1 MAQSVIMVNRRGA
14 ITFAD
19 RESEHFLKIPAV
31 KVLGYS
37 LAEVMPETR
46 VLEVFISGQALRCQH
61 ILGEQA
67 VQAYYLPLRKQDGL
81 TGVIIYLHD
90 TDGEQE
96 QEAAARAKKEEEATR
111 VLIGLY
117 EEILADL
124 PLGMAVV
131 NREGR
136 IVMLNSLYRRYLGM
150 DDKHS
155 AASASKLDGQLLAQV
170 APFTRLPQVMETG
183 EGFLDTGVRH
193 RGQTFLLTETAIVS
207 KGSVLGGLSKLLVKE
222 GVEGQEF
229 QNFMERVRLL
239 EGRLMFYKEE
249 LQELRRL
256 QVPLQEMVGEG
267 ASMQKLKQQAARVAR
282 GDANILITGESG
294 TGKGLLAQGIHTLS
308 PRSGEPFIKIN
319 CAAIPENLLE
329 SELFGY
335 EDGAFTGAVKGGK
348 PGKFELANGGTILLD
363 EIGDMPLAMQAKI
376 LRILQEK
383 AFERV
388 GGTKTI
394 TVDVRVIA
402 ATNRDLRR
410 MIEEQK
416 FRLDLYYRLAVINL
430 HIPALKDRCEDILL
444 LAAEISKRLGLK
456 YAHTA
461 PRLDP
466 LVEEIFV
473 NYSWPG
479 NVREL
484 ENVLEHAFNFV
495 EPGEEVIRPEHLPA
509 ALADGRL
516 QGGVTGETSARPELL
531 ELDEAVAR
539 AETDAIRRALRLAK
553 GNKQEAARIL
563 GIHPS
568 GLYQK
573 LKKYEITD

>member
-1 MAQSVIMVNRRGA
+1 MGQSVIIVNRRGA

-19 RESEHFLKIPAV
+19 SESEHFLKIPAV
-31 KVLGYS
+31 KVLGYT

-46 VLEVFISGQALRCQH
+46 VLEVFTSGQALCCQH
-61 ILGEQA
+61 ILGDQA
-67 VQAYYLPLRKQDGL
+67 VQAHYLPLRKQDTL
-81 TGVIIYLHD
+81 TGVIIYLH
-90 TDGEQE
+90 GAENE
-96 QEAAARAKKEEEATR
+96 AEKEAAARAKQEEEAAR

-136 IVMLNSLYRRYLGM
+136 IVMLNSLYRRYLGI
-150 DDKHS
+150 DGKNLT
-155 AASASKLDGQLLAQV
+155 ASKLDGQLLAKV

-193 RGQTFLLTETAIVS
+193 RGQTFFLAETAIVS
-207 KGSVLGGLSKLLVKE
+207 RGSVLGGLSKLLVKE

-256 QVPLQEMVGEG
+256 QAPLQEMVGEG

-394 TVDVRVIA
+394 QVDVRVIA
-402 ATNRDLRR
+402 ATNRDLRQ

-430 HIPALKDRCEDILL
+430 HIPALRDRREDILL

-456 YAHTA
+456 YAHSA

-466 LVEEIFV
+466 LVGEIFL

-484 ENVLEHAFNFV
+484 ENVLEHAFNFM
-495 EPGEEVIRPEHLPA
+495 EPGEEVIRLEHLPA
-509 ALADGRL
+509 VLADGML
-516 QGGVTGETSARPELL
+516 QGGVTVETSARPEFL

-553 GNKQEAARIL
+553 GNKQEAARML

-573 LKKYEITD
+573 LKKYEITE